1 MGIHLHPSVYPRQ
14 LAHQTSSEPAAEVL
28 DSLLNWLTKVGTGG
42 KMQRGNSG
50 TTNVLAVDL
59 GSSSVRAALYDQ
71 SGARAENTEV
81 KLDYDLEYT
90 QDGGATKSAEE
101 ILDLVSRAIDGALSE
116 AGDAP
121 ISGVAA
127 STFWHSL
134 LGIGAAGRPTTQV
147 LTWADR
153 RSAGEA
159 ADLRAQLDES
169 AVHGRTG
176 CVLHSSY
183 LPAKLLWLHRNHP
196 EQFTRTEYWLSVGE
210 YLYEQF
216 FGPDSVAVGTSMAS
230 ATGLFNQHRLA
241 WDAEILKALPVE
253 ESQFSHISDE
263 PVSGLKAEWAE
274 RWPTLADVPWFPPVG
289 DGACSNVGSGCVTDD
304 RLALMVG
311 TSGALRVLWTA
322 DEVEIPDGPWC
333 YRADARRFVMGGA
346 LSNGGNLVEW
356 LRDTLRLPEPKEAEE
371 QLSRMEPDSHGL
383 TFLPLLAG
391 ERGPAWADRANG
403 TVTGLSMASKP
414 VEIMRAAMESVAL
427 RFAIIAEQ
435 LESAS
440 PGEKLIVATGGGLLG
455 SPAWTRIMAD
465 VLGRPITLSGVKEA
479 SSRGA
484 ALLALEQLGALKI
497 DEAEAPLGDTVKP
510 DLGRHEVYRRAL
522 ERQRRLYDALLG
534 AS

>member
-1 MGIHLHPSVYPRQ
+1 MH
-14 LAHQTSSEPAAEVL
+14 
-28 DSLLNWLTKVGTGG
+28 
-42 KMQRGNSG
+42 RGNNE
-50 TTNVLAVDL
+50 TTNVLAVDI
-59 GSSSVRAALYDQ
+59 GSSSVRAALYDR
-71 SGARAENTEV
+71 SGGHVEGTEV

-90 QDGGATKSAEE
+90 QDGGATKDADE
-101 ILDLVSRAIDGALSE
+101 ILDLVARAIDGALSE
-116 AGDAP
+116 SGNEP

-134 LGIGAAGRPTTQV
+134 LGLDAAGRPTTQI

-153 RSAGEA
+153 RSAAEA
-159 ADLRAQLDES
+159 ADLRKRLDEP
-169 AVHGRTG
+169 AVHARTG

-196 EQFTRTEYWLSVGE
+196 EQYSPTERWLSMGE
-210 YLYEQF
+210 YLYERF

-230 ATGLFNQHRLA
+230 ATGLFDQHRLT
-241 WDAEILKALPVE
+241 WDSEILQALPVE
-253 ESQFSHISDE
+253 EAQFSPISDE
-263 PVSGLKAEWAE
+263 PVRGLKPEWAE
-274 RWPTLADVPWFPPVG
+274 RWPALSNVPWFPPAG
-289 DGACSNVGSGCVTDD
+289 DGACSNVGSGCVTED

-311 TSGALRVLWTA
+311 TSGAMRVLWRA

-333 YRADARRFVMGGA
+333 YRADAQRFVMGGA

-356 LRDTLRLPEPKEAEE
+356 LRDTLRLPEPEEAEE
-371 QLSRMEPDSHGL
+371 QLACMEPDSHGL

-403 TVTGLSMASKP
+403 TIAGLSMASTP
-414 VEIMRAAMESVAL
+414 VGILRAAMESVAL

-440 PGEKLIVATGGGLLG
+440 PGGKEIVATGGGLLG

-484 ALLALEQLGALKI
+484 ALLALEKLGALEI
-497 DEAEAPLGDTVKP
+497 ENVEAPLGETVEP
-510 DLGRHEVYRRAL
+510 DPDRHEIYRKAL
-522 ERQRRLYDALLG
+522 ERQRRLYDAVLD
-534 AS
+534 AR